1 MIDFSLPYCTY
12 ISKHQ
17 SGFEYRG
24 KGVTKLVLAG
34 KYKGS
39 GTRFRLSC
47 MNPGFE
53 LDTWTTTVQ
62 NTFYSS
68 NDAYCAEAELVT
80 LEDLRN
86 PYLMN
91 DTAGGRKGKY
101 QTRSTLMRSF
111 VSAKRVLNKTKKK
124 EAEKA
129 KTQKLKDQIRNL
141 KK

>member
-1 MIDFSLPYCTY
+1 MIDLSLPYCTY
-12 ISKHQ
+12 ISKHP

-24 KGVTKLVLAG
+24 KGQTKLVVAG

-39 GTRFRLSC
+39 GTRFKLSC
-47 MNPGFE
+47 LTPGFE
-53 LDTWTTTVQ
+53 LDTWTTTVH
-62 NTFYSS
+62 NTYHNS

-111 VSAKRVLNKTKKK
+111 TSAKRVLNKAKKK
-124 EAEKA
+124 EAA
-129 KTQKLKDQIRNL
+129 ALKTKKLKDKIKEL